1 MRADQRLV
9 ELGLASSRA
18 RAQAEIRSGSV
29 TCNGRLVDRPSR
41 DVAPD
46 ARLELRAGGH
56 PWVSRGALKLAHAL
70 DHFAIEVE
78 GKIALDLGA
87 STGGFT
93 EVLLARSAQRVY
105 AIDVG
110 HDQLHK
116 KLRGDARIILREGVN
131 ARDLG
136 PSIVSELVDLIV
148 ADLSFISLKLAL
160 PPALALAAPGAH
172 LVALIKPQFE
182 AGPGATKK
190 GGVRDEAVH
199 ARVCADI
206 SVWMSSQAGWRVM
219 GVTPSPILG
228 GEGNREF
235 LLMAQLDG

>member
-9 ELGLASSRA
+9 ELGLVSSRA

-29 TCNGRLVDRPSR
+29 TCGGRPVDRPSR
-41 DVAPD
+41 EVAPG
-46 ARLELRAGGH
+46 ASLELRASH
-56 PWVSRGALKLAHAL
+56 NPWVSRGGLKLDHAL
-70 DHFAIEVE
+70 AHFGISAE

-93 EVLLARSAQRVY
+93 EVLLARGAARVY

-110 HDQLHK
+110 HGQLHE
-116 KLRGDARIILREGVN
+116 KLKADSRVISREGVN
-131 ARDLG
+131 TRDLNAG
-136 PSIVSELVDLIV
+136 IVPEPVDLIV
-148 ADLSFISLKLAL
+148 ADVSFISLKLAL
-160 PPALALAAPGAH
+160 PPALALAAQGAH

-190 GGVRDEAVH
+190 GIVRDAGVH

-206 SVWMSSQAGWRVM
+206 SDWIASAGWRVI
-219 GVTPSPILG
+219 GITPSPVLG
-228 GEGNREF
+228 GDGNREF
-235 LLMAQLDG
+235 LLAAQR